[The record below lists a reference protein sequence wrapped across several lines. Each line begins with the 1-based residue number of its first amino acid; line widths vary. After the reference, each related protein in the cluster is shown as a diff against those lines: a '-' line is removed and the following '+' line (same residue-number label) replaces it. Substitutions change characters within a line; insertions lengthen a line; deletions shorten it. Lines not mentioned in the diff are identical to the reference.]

1 MRPSDCKRLLLV
13 ALLAPVL
20 AGADERLIE
29 EVVVTATK
37 REQGAYEVPAALSV
51 LQGHELAERGIGD
64 LVDVGKFVPNMN
76 VTTFAA
82 GHTSSANPFV
92 RGIGMQDHL
101 ITTDPGVSV
110 YVDGIYLGRQVG
122 QHWNLSNLE
131 RIEVLRGPQGTLYG
145 RNSIG
150 GAINLIPTPPGS
162 DPGVKIGAAL
172 GSRNRKDMQFLGDWT
187 FARASAASF
196 SGSIKTRG
204 GVGSFLNL
212 PQVAEEVG
220 SVEEYAGRLAL
231 AFDPSD
237 RLAILIA
244 LDASRGRGGLNPYTT
259 LIDQLPHGALYQAGY
274 RNADIA
280 ADPYDNNT
288 GQLSQT
294 SVGNSAEGLGLRI
307 DWDSLPSASLHLRL
321 GLRRSEYQA
330 GLDDDGFINDFLSFP
345 EEGKADQ
352 ESIEAHLVGD
362 WSGIEYILGGYYFRE
377 KGENRQDPTVFLGL
391 KSAFWLRQAVTSR
404 ALFAHLTRDLGH
416 GFSLSGGLRFTQDQK
431 RAKTDV
437 GIGEVGAERTW
448 QETSWEIS
456 LRRALRE
463 RVTAYASL
471 QSGYQSG
478 QFPARPYCLFTNQN
492 CFAAGD
498 NITAVNYELGIKG
511 QPWETLEMSL
521 ALFRTKY
528 EQLPYQVSS
537 TTKDGFNT
545 VNVVVS
551 QVTKGVEW
559 EGYWRV
565 SEAFLLRATL
575 GYLEVEIDRALD
587 VRPVAPLTPELTYS
601 ISPEFRYGFEGGGEM
616 VARLDYSF
624 RGHTWGEPSSDP
636 GRFTRIDER
645 ALINAHFGYAP
656 EEGNWSIAFYA
667 RNLLDERYDH
677 ARLNTGDYVLRILS
691 NDVSEFGLRI
701 ERFFGK

>member
-1 MRPSDCKRLLLV
+1 MRRSGCKTLLV
-13 ALLAPVL
+13 LALLVPVL

-51 LQGHELAERGIGD
+51 LQGHELDERGIGD
-64 LVDVGKFVPNMN
+64 LVDVGKFVPNLN

-122 QHWNLSNLE
+122 QHWNLANLE

-150 GAINLIPTPPGS
+150 GAINLIPTSPGS
-162 DPGVKIGAAL
+162 DPGLKIGALL
-172 GSRNRKDMQFLGDWT
+172 GSRDRKDMHFFGDWVLEKAT
-187 FARASAASF
+187 AASF

-212 PQVAEEVG
+212 PQVSEEVG
-220 SVEEYAGRLAL
+220 SVEEYAGRLAI
-231 AFDPSD
+231 AFDPSS
-237 RLAILIA
+237 RLEIRLA
-244 LDASRGRGGLNPYTT
+244 LDANRARGGLNPYTT
-259 LIDQLPHGALYQAGY
+259 LIDQLPGGALYKAGY
-274 RNADIA
+274 RNTDIA
-280 ADPYDNNT
+280 PDPYDNNT
-288 GQLSQT
+288 GQINQT
-294 SVGNSAEGLGLRI
+294 GVSSSAKGLGLRV
-307 DWDSLPSASLHLRL
+307 DWELPRRASVNLRL
-321 GLRRSEYQA
+321 GVRRSAYRA
-330 GLDDDGFINDFLSFP
+330 GLDDDGFIDDFLSFP
-345 EEGKADQ
+345 EEGEADQ
-352 ESIEAHLVGD
+352 ESLEAHLVGD
-362 WSGIEYILGGYYFRE
+362 WSGIEYLLGGYYFRE
-377 KGENRQDPTVFLGL
+377 KGENRQDPTVFLGFVD
-391 KSAFWLRQAVTSR
+391 AFWLRQMVTSR

-416 GFSLSGGLRFTQDQK
+416 EFSLSAGLRFTRDQK
-431 RAKTDV
+431 RADTDV
-437 GIGEVGAERTW
+437 GIGRVAAERTW
-448 QETSWEIS
+448 QETSWEVS

-463 RVTAYASL
+463 RLTAYASL

-478 QFPARPYCLFTNQN
+478 QFPARPYCLFTDPQ
-492 CFAAGD
+492 CFIAGD

-511 QPWETLEMSL
+511 QPWQSLEMAL

-537 TTKDGFNT
+537 TTQDGFNT

-551 QVTKGVEW
+551 QVTKGLEW
-559 EGYWRV
+559 EGHWRV
-565 SEAFLLRATL
+565 SEAFRLRATL
-575 GYLEVEIDRALD
+575 GYLEVEIDRAQG
-587 VRPVAPLTPELTYS
+587 VRPVAPLTPELTFS
-601 ISPEFRYGFEGGGEM
+601 IGSEFRHRFEGGGEI
-616 VARLDYSF
+616 VARIDYSF
-624 RGHTWGEPSSDP
+624 RDHTWGEPSSDP
-636 GRFTRIDER
+636 NRFTRIDER
-645 ALINAHFGYAP
+645 TLINVHFGYASAH
-656 EEGNWSIAFYA
+656 GDWSAALYG

-677 ARLNTGDYVLRILS
+677 ARLNTGDYLLRILS

-701 ERFFGK
+701 ERFFGT